1 MEAFSISSTL
11 LPSSVSPGCRVTPSD
26 DVVNSSVAIQGTR
39 IGGEILVKQVGRVF
53 LSVVKL
59 LRDTADYYDS
69 IYCMSVTVHWWIVY
83 TCIHGMTV
91 CVLTCMLS
99 LMLIGISIH
108 DCIPVE

>member
-1 MEAFSISSTL
+1 LPVDAFRRARKRLMGWWQLQS
-11 LPSSVSPGCRVTPSD
+11 
-26 DVVNSSVAIQGTR
+26 
-39 IGGEILVKQVGRVF
+39 KGR
-53 LSVVKL
+53 VKL